1 MNENITGKR
10 INELLR
16 EKGMTQR
23 ELAEKAMTTEV
34 SMSRFVK
41 GDRVPKGPILANI
54 AKTLGVTTDYLV
66 GKSDKTEGWTGNWI
80 PCEKEMPAE
89 NEDVLL
95 SGIRR
100 SADVGYYDGDAEA
113 FFCYISG
120 DLQYPVAE
128 VKVWMPLPEPY
139 KENENV
145 EER

>member
-1 MNENITGKR
+1 MSGNPIRQKDGQETGY
-10 INELLR
+10 
-16 EKGMTQR
+16 
-23 ELAEKAMTTEV
+23 LAK
-34 SMSRFVK
+34 
-41 GDRVPKGPILANI
+41 
-54 AKTLGVTTDYLV
+54 
-66 GKSDKTEGWTGNWI
+66 
-80 PCEKEMPAE
+80 KEMPAE

-128 VKVWMPLPEPY
+128 VKAWMPLPEPY